1 MILLFLE
8 EDDVVYFCK
17 NFKGIYIVYIG
28 VKWKEKWISYYIF
41 FVVVFCYIY
50 FVYYKDNKI
59 YVLIFFFKNKVF
71 LYMGK
76 YL

>member
-28 VKWKEKWISYYIF
+28 VYWKEK
-41 FVVVFCYIY
+41 
-50 FVYYKDNKI
+50 
-59 YVLIFFFKNKVF
+59 
-71 LYMGK
+71 
-76 YL
+76 